1 MTTPSLLGVLA
12 GCSVVRV
19 VARLSSSSL
28 EMNGAREPCSERK
41 FQSHPTVPPGRLNEL
56 AFAAVY
62 REWGVRCELLWGVE
76 PHDIPNGEQQGSRM
90 REHGPPP
97 PDRRVGVHQAGS
109 PGCPG
114 RACSR
119 KGDLEG
125 VSLRESNQGEAGLS
139 CGVRRLQDGVK
150 GLVEAVVQE
159 ELQPGSPRSVRSNSG
174 SLRFRV
180 LLGLCNHWPFLGGGC
195 RSSPSGD

>member
-1 MTTPSLLGVLA
+1 MVVTTPFLLGVLA

-97 PDRRVGVHQAGS
+97 PDRRVGVHQAGA

-125 VSLRESNQGEAGLS
+125 VSLRAKQP
-139 CGVRRLQDGVK
+139 RRG
-150 GLVEAVVQE
+150 
-159 ELQPGSPRSVRSNSG
+159 GSQLWCLTVARWRQ
-174 SLRFRV
+174 RA
-180 LLGLCNHWPFLGGGC
+180 C
-195 RSSPSGD
+195 RSRGARGASARISAECKVELREPAI